1 MHQTKMMVHILKTT
15 IPFNTTQP
23 CSAAR
28 LPLRPSGGG
37 HPRVPAPA
45 PPGLGEDPGARLP
58 LQAHRPRLRAGP
70 ASPRHRQ
77 QSRAGGD
84 QVTLIPEL
92 SDTTLMKVRVLGRPG
107 IDTTFQHESRR
118 YFPTRPCVQI
128 FWWQMYLIL
137 YKHDYLFPSV
147 VIQLLW
153 LVNTGRLLSLCSDDT
168 IYLWEVLV

>member
-1 MHQTKMMVHILKTT
+1 MVHIFKTT

-23 CSAAR
+23 CSATR

-45 PPGLGEDPGARLP
+45 PLGLGEDPGARLP

-77 QSRAGGD
+77 QSRAGED
-84 QVTLIPEL
+84 QVTLIPAL
-92 SDTTLMKVRVLGRPG
+92 SDTALMKVRVLGRPG

-137 YKHDYLFPSV
+137 YIYDYLLPSV

>member
-1 MHQTKMMVHILKTT
+1 MMVHIFKTT

-84 QVTLIPEL
+84 QVTLIPAL
-92 SDTTLMKVRVLGRPG
+92 SDITLMKVRVLGRPG

-128 FWWQMYLIL
+128 FLVANVSYLVQTRL
-137 YKHDYLFPSV
+137 SSSQCGDPVVVAGQHWPPSFPL
-147 VIQLLW
+147 Q
-153 LVNTGRLLSLCSDDT
+153 R
-168 IYLWEVLV
+168 

>member
-1 MHQTKMMVHILKTT
+1 MHLTKMMVHILKTT
-15 IPFNTTQP
+15 IPLNTTQP
-23 CSAAR
+23 CSATR

-84 QVTLIPEL
+84 QVTLIPAL
-92 SDTTLMKVRVLGRPG
+92 SDITLMKVRVLGRPG

-137 YKHDYLFPSV
+137 YKHDYLLPSV

>member
-1 MHQTKMMVHILKTT
+1 MVHILKTT

-23 CSAAR
+23 CSATR
-28 LPLRPSGGG
+28 FPLRPSGGG

-77 QSRAGGD
+77 QSRAGED

-92 SDTTLMKVRVLGRPG
+92 SEITLMKVRVLGRPG

-137 YKHDYLFPSV
+137 YKHDYLLPSV

>member
-1 MHQTKMMVHILKTT
+1 MVHILKTT

-23 CSAAR
+23 CSATR

-45 PPGLGEDPGARLP
+45 PPGLGEDPAARLP

-70 ASPRHRQ
+70 ATPRHRQ
-77 QSRAGGD
+77 QSGAGED
-84 QVTLIPEL
+84 QVTLIPAL

-118 YFPTRPCVQI
+118 YFPTRPCSDFFGGKISFFVQTRLSSSQRGDPVVVACQH
-128 FWWQMYLIL
+128 WPPS
-137 YKHDYLFPSV
+137 FPL
-147 VIQLLW
+147 Q
-153 LVNTGRLLSLCSDDT
+153 R
-168 IYLWEVLV
+168 

>member
-1 MHQTKMMVHILKTT
+1 MVHILKTT

-23 CSAAR
+23 CSATR

-77 QSRAGGD
+77 QSGAGEE

-92 SDTTLMKVRVLGRPG
+92 SDTALMKVRLLGRPG

-118 YFPTRPCVQI
+118 YFPTRPSVLI

-137 YKHDYLFPSV
+137 YKHNYLLPSV